1 MFGKKDPTKV
11 EFEETTKM
19 NFNLTY
25 ASGQIFKYEGIV
37 VDAGEH
43 DQDYTHG
50 TWTTVT
56 GPNTESGE
64 WRFFLSGNKFT
75 GFTLNESA
83 GKIDIWQ
90 RTSITKKGI
99 FSIGKDDIGIFTIR
113 GDVNVAERTIQF
125 CKNYFK
131 KQSLVFNGRF
141 NLHRGEMIIR
151 GIYDYR
157 ELSNRK
163 IVVPGSEGVFE
174 MRGMF
179 GHSKPLD
186 VKDGEILWDEW
197 KSHMLELE
205 LEEG

>member
-1 MFGKKDPTKV
+1 MFGRKETAKV
-11 EFEETTKM
+11 EFQETSKM

-25 ASGQIFKYEGIV
+25 ANGLIFKYEGIV
-37 VDAGEH
+37 IDAGEV

-50 TWTTVT
+50 TWTTVS
-56 GPNTESGE
+56 GPTSESGE
-64 WRFFLSGNKFT
+64 WEFFLSGNKFT
-75 GFTLNESA
+75 GWCMNESA
-83 GKIDIWQ
+83 GKSDIRQ

-125 CKNYFK
+125 CKNYLK

-157 ELSNRK
+157 DLSNRK

-186 VKDGEILWDEW
+186 AKEGEILWDEW
-197 KSHMLELE
+197 KGKMLELE
-205 LEEG
+205 VEQG